1 MTQQPPDSGK
11 KLTAEDLKVIRIDE
25 EYCKG
30 CSICIDFCPLEVL
43 SESDQINR
51 KGYYVPAVSSEE
63 KCIGCRFCELL
74 CPEFAIMIINE

>member
-1 MTQQPPDSGK
+1 MIK
-11 KLTAEDLKVIRIDE
+11 IDE

-43 SESDQINR
+43 DISDRINR
-51 KGYYVPAVSSEE
+51 KGYYPPVVAKEE

>member
-1 MTQQPPDSGK
+1 MI
-11 KLTAEDLKVIRIDE
+11 EIDE

-43 SESDQINR
+43 ALSDRINER
-51 KGYYVPAVSSEE
+51 GYYPPAPVHEE

-74 CPEFAIMIINE
+74 CPEFSIMIVNE

>member
-1 MTQQPPDSGK
+1 M
-11 KLTAEDLKVIRIDE
+11 IIIDE

-43 SESDQINR
+43 EVSDNINMR
-51 KGYYVPAVSSEE
+51 GYYPPVPADEE

-74 CPEFAIMIINE
+74 CPEFSIMIINE